1 MRPTKIWTVIAL
13 PLLTLLIGWQL
24 GVRYV
29 TQQHTLF
36 NAFHESGSGQTVIS
50 NPEKEVDISLIWSVW
65 NVLQQ
70 RYIDPS
76 KLQIRPMVYGAV
88 SGLVEAIG
96 DPYTVFMTPKDAKA
110 FSDLMEG
117 NLEGIG
123 AQLEEKNGYVVI
135 VAPLKSSP
143 AEKAGLLPNDVIV
156 KVDGKDVT
164 GDRLDDIVSRVR
176 GKQGTKVTLGILRE
190 KETKILS
197 ITIIRDAIHVPSV
210 ETKTVTSQT
219 GSVAYIA
226 LNQFGDASTSELTKA
241 LRDVD
246 QKKVKGL
253 VLDLRFN
260 GGGLLEGAVELVS
273 MFLKEG
279 KVVTVEQR
287 GERPEEHF
295 VSGNAIAAN
304 LPLVVLI
311 NSGSASASEITAGAL
326 QDLHRA
332 KIVGTQSYGKG
343 TVQQLVDL
351 PGGSTLRMTIAR
363 WLTPSGHD
371 LSKKGV
377 TPDIVIDRTV
387 EEAKAKKDPQLDVA
401 VAWLVSGKDIT
412 GGKPM
417 TSSGTS
423 LDAGIREE

>member
-24 GVRYV
+24 GVRY
-29 TQQHTLF
+29 TSQQNALF

-412 GGKPM
+412 GGKSM